1 MTIYGVALLAVCYIV
16 GQLFGEN
23 LGKLLGI
30 DANVGGVG
38 FAMLMLI
45 LLSDWLSKRGF
56 MKPETE
62 SGISFWNQMYIPIIV
77 AMAATQN
84 VAAAVSG
91 GLLAIAAG
99 IIPTAIAFSLI
110 PVLSKYFKSK
120 NIENTEGG
128 YSNGNNH

>member
-1 MTIYGVALLAVCYIV
+1 MTIYGVALLAICYIT
-16 GQLFGEN
+16 GQLFGEG
-23 LGKLLGI
+23 LGKMLGI

-45 LLSDWLSKRGF
+45 LVSDWMAQKGF

-62 SGISFWNQMYIPIIV
+62 SGISFWSQMYIPIIV

-91 GLLAIAAG
+91 GLLAVLAG
-99 IIPTAIAFSLI
+99 IIPTVVAFALI
-110 PVLSKYFKSK
+110 PLLSRFFKPK
-120 NIENTEGG
+120 NTEGG
-128 YSNGNNH
+128 YEHGNNH